1 MGRVAQKTFNRC
13 QAARRPAVFLHL
25 RVGKNAALGRH
36 GSEPLGVVLVH
47 ACNHRPR
54 LVVYNV
60 AQQEGDQTDVG
71 KIRAAL
77 ALGEKPPA
85 AFAPLGAPGP
95 GIAKALFGP
104 NTVSRTR
111 VVGIAEVADALER
124 NLPEFLFRATGTF
137 LVVFGGIR
145 KRGKDE
151 GRSGRVAAVPV
162 GPAEKMP
169 AVGTVRPIFEIV
181 RGLSA
186 PSFPGCV
193 YNACSAGFPRQARTS
208 AGGWLDISGSIWSL
222 LFGVDIKHS
231 VSRSTFV
238 DTGNEGECEGN

>member
-1 MGRVAQKTFNRC
+1 MGRVAQETFNRC

-36 GSEPLGVVLVH
+36 GSEPLGIVLVH
-47 ACNHRPR
+47 AGDHGPR

-60 AQQEGDQTDVG
+60 AQQEGDQANVG

-85 AFAPLGAPGP
+85 AFAPFGAPGP

-124 NLPEFLFRATGTF
+124 DLPKLLFRATGP
-137 LVVFGGIR
+137 LRVVFGGIR

-151 GRSGRVAAVPV
+151 SRSGRVAAVPV

-169 AVGTVRPIFEIV
+169 AIGTFGPIFEIIEAYRHPV
-181 RGLSA
+181 
-186 PSFPGCV
+186 F
-193 YNACSAGFPRQARTS
+193 Q
-208 AGGWLDISGSIWSL
+208 D
-222 LFGVDIKHS
+222 
-231 VSRSTFV
+231 TFV
-238 DTGNEGECEGN
+238 TPAQRGFHGRHGRPPAVGQNFGTHDVSSSVVTPADSSKICSEAKCVSS